1 MIHSTMG
8 YNGMYLVEFDPDV
21 TIICR
26 QLVYMGNQP
35 IYFMLVNYH
44 SLPRYGYPFNLLR
57 HLQMPKMLH
66 VWSVYIQKKRQRL
79 VK

>member
-1 MIHSTMG
+1 MIQWTVSGIVCVGLMIYDLTNKNGGIVGMIHSTMG

-26 QLVYMGNQP
+26 QLVYVGNQP

-44 SLPRYGYPFNLLR
+44 SLPRYE
-57 HLQMPKMLH
+57 
-66 VWSVYIQKKRQRL
+66 
-79 VK
+79 